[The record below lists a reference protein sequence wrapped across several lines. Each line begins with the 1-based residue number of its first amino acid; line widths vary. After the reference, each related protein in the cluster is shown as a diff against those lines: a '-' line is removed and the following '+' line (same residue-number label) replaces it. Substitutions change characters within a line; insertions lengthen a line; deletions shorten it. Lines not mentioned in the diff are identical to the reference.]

1 MGAVTIHKAKST
13 LSHLLV
19 QVEAGE
25 EVVLARGS
33 QPIARIVPY
42 GAASNQRR
50 AGSLRGLIVIGPGF
64 FEPLPEEELAA
75 WE

>member
-1 MGAVTIHKAKST
+1 MEAVTIHKAKST

-42 GAASNQRR
+42 DAVSNQRK
-50 AGSLRGLIVIGPGF
+50 AGSLRGLIAIGPAF
-64 FEPLPEEELAA
+64 FELLREAELTA

>member
-1 MGAVTIHKAKST
+1 MEIVTIHKAKST

-19 QVEAGE
+19 RVEAGE
-25 EVVLARGS
+25 DVVLARGS
-33 QPIARIVPY
+33 QPVARIVPY
-42 GAASNQRR
+42 GAVSNRRR
-50 AGSLRGLIVIGPGF
+50 AGSLRGLVTIGPEF